1 MDGCLKNRIKMI
13 RKIFSFLA
21 QKNDSGDNVPQ
32 KVVVNRTV
40 EGTAFEAVAVVAIVA
55 LWAGVIY
62 MIVKSDGRAIP
73 THFDFAGN
81 PDGYDSPY
89 WLLLVGGIGTFIGVF
104 YMLAA
109 YHPTT
114 WISMSAPVRTPRQI
128 KYMVRWA
135 RLMAVEVPLLCIV
148 LTFSGFDMI
157 SPLLKVMIFVMMAT
171 CLGGVAMIKY
181 AK

>member
-1 MDGCLKNRIKMI
+1 MI
-13 RKIFSFLA
+13 RKILKLLA
-21 QKNDSGDNVPQ
+21 RKNDSDENVPQ

-40 EGTAFEAVAVVAIVA
+40 EGTVFEAVAVLTIVA

-62 MIVKSDGRAIP
+62 MIVKSGGRPIP

-81 PDGYDSPY
+81 PDDYGSPY
-89 WLLLVGGIGTFIGVF
+89 WLLLVGGVGTFVGVF

-114 WISMSAPVRTPRQI
+114 WISMSSPVRTPRQI
-128 KYMVRWA
+128 KYTVRWA

-148 LTFSGFDMI
+148 LAFSGIEMMTL
-157 SPLLKVMIFVMMAT
+157 LLKVMILIMMAT
-171 CLGGVAMIKY
+171 CLGGAVMIKY